1 IIKYAEDIL
10 EYDYSHNHINYL
22 FRMYEL
28 VPGFIFGDS
37 SSGGY
42 WYTEAKE
49 FDSTVGDRSYS
60 EWYNRHVAIKD
71 ILVPVYNNKR
81 PTMFFGALMR
91 EAENMYRKSVGLYEV
106 GDGWVSE
113 TLLFK
118 QIEAAFPDLEV
129 LQHYSPS
136 FLGRQHYDIYIPKYM
151 IALEYQGDQH
161 FRPIDF
167 FGGEKAFLQN
177 QKRDEKKRKLSEK
190 HGVKL
195 IEVLPDYSIKD
206 IINTVTDHMGDELGV
221 EQKQKAVDLAMN
233 LPDDSLSLSMEKV
246 IQSFT
251 KGLAEQQR
259 KQKEKEEK
267 DAELSALIQDLIA
280 QKTPSPYSDHDWLYH
295 NNADLHQEIAK
306 KLEKINAC
314 DDLEKAYEKCMKLTE
329 KYPRVPDAYI
339 NTALLLKKMG
349 RLEEALDMYI
359 QVRCDFGVEYQ
370 DPEIK
375 KIIRAIRR
383 AEAKSERNPL
393 ED

>member
-1 IIKYAEDIL
+1 
-10 EYDYSHNHINYL
+10 
-22 FRMYEL
+22 
-28 VPGFIFGDS
+28 
-37 SSGGY
+37 
-42 WYTEAKE
+42 
-49 FDSTVGDRSYS
+49 
-60 EWYNRHVAIKD
+60 
-71 ILVPVYNNKR
+71 
-81 PTMFFGALMR
+81 
-91 EAENMYRKSVGLYEV
+91 
-106 GDGWVSE
+106 
-113 TLLFK
+113 
-118 QIEAAFPDLEV
+118 
-129 LQHYSPS
+129 
-136 FLGRQHYDIYIPKYM
+136 M
-151 IALEYQGDQH
+151 IALEYQGEQH

-190 HGVKL
+190 HGAKL

-206 IINTVTDHMGDELGV
+206 IIHTVTDHMGDEIDV

-233 LPDDSLSLSMEKV
+233 LPDDSLSLSMERV

-251 KGLAEQQR
+251 KGLAEQEK

-295 NNADLHQEIAK
+295 NNADLHQEISK

-329 KYPRVPDAYI
+329 KYPRVPDAYV